1 MIIIIILSVLFL
13 ISAGLLI
20 YGHLCDDD
28 AEFVGIIATV
38 IFGLILLG
46 SSIACSVANNKYEI
60 EVQKYAL
67 QEELKLYQNERHILE
82 SYHLVHEGEK
92 TTFTSDI
99 TLEVI
104 STSEYYSKVSEY
116 NEKIYKYKKDIKSH
130 QLYKDNPWINWFISP
145 AYRSVTDEELDQL
158 IYTIGKES
166 E

>member
-1 MIIIIILSVLFL
+1 MIIIIILSVLM
-13 ISAGLLI
+13 LLAIVLWI
-20 YGHLCDDD
+20 YGHIEWEDD
-28 AEFVGIIATV
+28 AEIAGIVCTV
-38 IFGLILLG
+38 IFGTGLLISG
-46 SSIACSVANNKYEI
+46 IACLVVNNKYEV
-60 EVQKYAL
+60 EVEKYAL
-67 QEELKLYQNERHILE
+67 QEELKLYQNERRILE

-130 QLYKDNPWINWFISP
+130 QLHKNNPWINWFISP
-145 AYRSVTDEELDQL
+145 AYRSVTDEELDAL
-158 IYTIGKES
+158 TYTIGKE